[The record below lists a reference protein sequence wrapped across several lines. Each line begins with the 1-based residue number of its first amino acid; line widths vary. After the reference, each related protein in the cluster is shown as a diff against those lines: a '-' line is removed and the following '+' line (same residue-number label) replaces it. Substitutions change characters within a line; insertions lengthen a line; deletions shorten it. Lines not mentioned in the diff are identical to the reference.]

1 MSATASRL
9 ATGTTPHT
17 AVLHITRKVQADLL
31 AIGDTYD
38 YFTEDYTQDV
48 INDLRTFIDEEVLD
62 QVKFIWTKPG
72 TNQVLDA
79 LRYVVLDGVAGLA
92 DDRPGGI
99 RYDPVLATADFHVRV
114 TYNSRWTKMDLT
126 ERNSIRSQL
135 TLAWGA
141 AGQLN
146 YSGGKWIGDRTYS
159 MDVRGLARSRFVR

>member
-9 ATGTTPHT
+9 ATSTTPHT

-38 YFTEDYTQDV
+38 YFTEEYTQDV
-48 INDLRTFIDEEVLD
+48 IHDLRTFIDEEVLD
-62 QVKFIWTKPG
+62 QIKFIWTKPG

-114 TYNSRWTKMDLT
+114 NYNSRWTKMDVG
-126 ERNSIRSQL
+126 ERKSIRSQL

-146 YSGGKWIGDRTYS
+146 YSGGKWIDDRTYS
-159 MDVRGLARSRFVR
+159 MDVKGLTRSRLVW

>member
-38 YFTEDYTQDV
+38 YFIEEYTQDV
-48 INDLRTFIDEEVLD
+48 IHDLRTFIDEEVLD
-62 QVKFIWTKPG
+62 QVKFMWTKPG

-79 LRYVVLDGVAGLA
+79 LRYVVLDGVADLA

-126 ERNSIRSQL
+126 ERKSIRSQL

-159 MDVRGLARSRFVR
+159 MDVKGLARSRFVR